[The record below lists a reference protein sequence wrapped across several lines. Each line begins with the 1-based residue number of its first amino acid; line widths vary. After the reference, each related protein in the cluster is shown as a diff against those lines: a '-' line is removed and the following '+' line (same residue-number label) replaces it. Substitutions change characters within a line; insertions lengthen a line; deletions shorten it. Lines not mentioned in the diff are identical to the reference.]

1 MLICV
6 RLFAFTTPPEE
17 GRPRQTEREMKR
29 ETNGRTDQKGQETNG
44 VERKTR
50 PVAERERDRLDGR
63 GLDGLRKWDER
74 SVREGQG
81 GKVSI

>member
-1 MLICV
+1 M
-6 RLFAFTTPPEE
+6 
-17 GRPRQTEREMKR
+17 
-29 ETNGRTDQKGQETNG
+29 
-44 VERKTR
+44 ERKTR
-50 PVAERERDRLDGR
+50 PVAEREGDRLDGR